1 MTDKIE
7 VDLGDLGVCDIEY
20 DYCAGDPSW
29 GEPESYEFRVFYRGD
44 EDGSKKGLDITDTL
58 DDDQLNYIEEEIKE
72 PLDYLNP
79 LIRRSLSKSG
89 D

>member
-1 MTDKIE
+1 MTDKME

-20 DYCAGDPSW
+20 DYCAGDPEW
-29 GEPESYEFRVFYRGD
+29 NEPESYEFRVLYRGD

-72 PLDYLNP
+72 LEHKLWITYGP
-79 LIRRSLSKSG
+79 
-89 D
+89 